1 MILAGIDEAGYG
13 PVLGPLVVS
22 ATVFETDG
30 GAETDLWARLSGAVT
45 TAVSRRAGGPVAVA
59 DSKKVYHRKSAR
71 GIAPLERGT
80 LAFLA
85 AGGAGRDRRAVP
97 TALVDVLGLLS
108 PESARRAA
116 GYAWYGSCGLPV
128 PLKADVTDI
137 ECAANMIRVCMR
149 ENGIRLRRMRAETI
163 FAGEF
168 NRLVAATRNKA
179 AVALDV
185 TCRHLWRLWKAGGE
199 KDMHIT
205 VDRQGGRI
213 RYRETLMRIFPRA
226 KLKICREDAG
236 KSDYLL
242 REGGRRVRVVFA
254 AGAEMLSLPTALASM
269 TSKYVRELMMEQF
282 NRFWMSRIPNLK
294 PTAGYYVDG
303 NRFYEEIRPER
314 ERLNTPESS
323 IYRRR

>member
-1 MILAGIDEAGYG
+1 MIVAGIDEAGYG

-22 ATVFETDG
+22 ATVFEMDDG
-30 GAETDLWARLSGAVT
+30 TESDLWARLAGAVA
-45 TAVSRRAGGPVAVA
+45 TAVSRRTGGPVAVA
-59 DSKKVYHRKSAR
+59 DSKKVYNRKSAR

-85 AGGAGRDRRAVP
+85 AGGTGRDRCTVP
-97 TALVDVLGLLS
+97 TTLVDVLGLLS
-108 PESARRAA
+108 PGAARRAA
-116 GYAWYGSCGLPV
+116 EYAWYGSCGLPV

-149 ENGIRLRRMRAETI
+149 EKGVQLRRMRAETL

-179 AVALDV
+179 AVALDI
-185 TCRHLWRLWKAGGE
+185 TCRHLWRLWTAGGE
-199 KDMHIT
+199 QDMHVT

-213 RYRETLMRIFPRA
+213 RYRQTLMRIFPRA
-226 KLKICREDAG
+226 KLKICREDTG

-242 REGGRRVRVVFA
+242 RDGDRRVRIVFA
-254 AGAEMLSLPTALASM
+254 AGAERLSMPTALASM
-269 TSKYVRELMMEQF
+269 TSKYVREVLMEQF
-282 NRFWMSRIPNLK
+282 NRFWMGRIDNLK

-303 NRFYEEIRPER
+303 NRFYDDIRPELD
-314 ERLNTPESS
+314 RLNIIEST
-323 IYRRR
+323 IYRHR